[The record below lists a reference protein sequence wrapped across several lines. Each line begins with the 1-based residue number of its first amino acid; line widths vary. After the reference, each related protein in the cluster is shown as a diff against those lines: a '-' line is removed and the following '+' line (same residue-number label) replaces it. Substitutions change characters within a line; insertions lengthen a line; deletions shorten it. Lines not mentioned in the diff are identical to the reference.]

1 MKVIIIDD
9 MEVDIAIT
17 SNLLKGIYGANL
29 QLDVR
34 NSSSEGLQVLITN
47 DYDVALVD
55 YDMPGENGIDLI
67 IRALE
72 KGCTRPL
79 IMLTSMQD
87 RMVDEKALRAGAMD
101 FVNKQE
107 INKVN
112 LERSIRYS
120 IRQKD
125 TENKLQKALADR
137 QKLLSEIDSRVNQN
151 LSIMSNVMNV
161 NSSSQ
166 QDKMVIN
173 ALEHA
178 KNRILSIGTVQSIL
192 YKQEGVQKIFVKDFL
207 ETLVKNTL
215 VNYPA
220 LTEKLILDIRIPD
233 KQELPFAN
241 SVPLG
246 LIIGEIISNSCKY
259 AFASQTNPKI
269 TVQTQNSAD
278 GFFTLVVADNG
289 PGMKKDQRG
298 MGFSL
303 IELLASQINAQAQL
317 ESSHGTQ
324 WTISFAP
331 ELPQEARAE
340 YLEEL

>member
-1 MKVIIIDD
+1 MIWKW
-9 MEVDIAIT
+9 T
-17 SNLLKGIYGANL
+17 SPSPLIFSKAFTVPIFSLM
-29 QLDVR
+29 
-34 NSSSEGLQVLITN
+34 SETAAQKGLQVLITN

-72 KGCTRPL
+72 KGCVTRPL

-87 RMVDEKALRAGAMD
+87 RMMDEKALRAGAMD

-125 TENKLQKALADR
+125 TENKLHKALADR

-241 SVPLG
+241 SVPLR
-246 LIIGEIISNSCKY
+246 
-259 AFASQTNPKI
+259 
-269 TVQTQNSAD
+269 AD
-278 GFFTLVVADNG
+278 DRRDYF
-289 PGMKKDQRG
+289 
-298 MGFSL
+298 
-303 IELLASQINAQAQL
+303 
-317 ESSHGTQ
+317 
-324 WTISFAP
+324 
-331 ELPQEARAE
+331 
-340 YLEEL
+340 